1 MTGAVWKLQARGR
14 DLDASI
20 VALPPGGMI
29 ETHAGPDLDVLVHVL
44 AGLGH
49 LTTENGPV
57 DLEPGALLWL
67 PRSSRRQFTAG
78 PTGLRYLTVHRRRQA
93 FVLDAAS
100 RRAG

>member
-1 MTGAVWKLQARGR
+1 VY
-14 DLDASI
+14 
-20 VALPPGGMI
+20 PPGRQRRQAS
-29 ETHAGPDLDVLVHVL
+29 AGRRNYCANFRCRTL